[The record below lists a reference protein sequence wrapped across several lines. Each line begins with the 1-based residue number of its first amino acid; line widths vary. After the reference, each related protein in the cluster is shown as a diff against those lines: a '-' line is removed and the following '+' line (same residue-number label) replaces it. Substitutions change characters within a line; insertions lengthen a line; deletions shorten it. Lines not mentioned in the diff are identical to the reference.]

1 MKKVTL
7 HFRARNLKTPGNCH
21 YFELEILNFITVD
34 HIQLDWACACPIMQS
49 LFFQTDFSSACLLL
63 PRSTASSSSLG
74 LRPVASI
81 AVGRG
86 EIREEAEA
94 GGGGDPSEPQEHVT
108 TKKWLLPDVRN

>member
-1 MKKVTL
+1 MRYLLTIVMKKVIL
-7 HFRARNLKTPGNCH
+7 HFRARNLKTPGN
-21 YFELEILNFITVD
+21 NFITVD

-74 LRPVASI
+74 LRPVASL

>member
-1 MKKVTL
+1 MCYKMEFLYKGGRHIGLYNDAISIVSNQTL
-7 HFRARNLKTPGNCH
+7 AARAYC
-21 YFELEILNFITVD
+21 
-34 HIQLDWACACPIMQS
+34 
-49 LFFQTDFSSACLLL
+49 L
-63 PRSTASSSSLG
+63 PRSTASSSLAR